1 MADDKKFGNNDFED
15 IYSSSEKDGYEDI
28 YSDSEE
34 EGRAVS
40 SDKKGDDDF
49 EDFFT
54 GRDDKSDNEDFGNET
69 PVPRHREINTSPEVK
84 PYSYNYNR
92 AANSRAKKV
101 SDEHGFTD
109 ISSGK
114 QPKEKKPH
122 RHEVNYSPLQEN
134 EYIDSSKL
142 AHSDSVRNILLIGV
156 DAREGESSD
165 STRSDTMMILSID
178 EKNKQLKLTSI
189 LRDTYVEIPG
199 WKWNKI
205 NAAQSHGGRQL
216 LVDTIEYNFKVDID
230 NYMLV
235 NFDMFTTIID
245 ELGGVDVEVTEKEA
259 NYINARY
266 NMTQAEKDAFP
277 GTTNAGVN
285 HFSGMQALWYSR
297 MRYLDSDFYR
307 TQRQRKVISA
317 IIDKAKSNPTAL
329 YSIAEKVMP
338 MIETDLTTDELVNLA
353 KGSVKYMKYDLAQMQ
368 VPIDGSWKSVKK
380 SAGNVLSIDM
390 DKNVSAMR
398 TFIYEKADTSNNETT
413 TENSKKK

>member
-54 GRDDKSDNEDFGNET
+54 GRDDKSDNEDFENET

-109 ISSGK
+109 ISSGR
-114 QPKEKKPH
+114 QPREKKPH
-122 RHEVNYSPLQEN
+122 RHSAGKIIGIVILILLVLCAAFAAVTYHQAKKLLGEVNYSPLQEN

-216 LVDTIEYNFKVDID
+216 LVDTIE
-230 NYMLV
+230 
-235 NFDMFTTIID
+235 
-245 ELGGVDVEVTEKEA
+245 
-259 NYINARY
+259 
-266 NMTQAEKDAFP
+266 
-277 GTTNAGVN
+277 
-285 HFSGMQALWYSR
+285 
-297 MRYLDSDFYR
+297 
-307 TQRQRKVISA
+307 
-317 IIDKAKSNPTAL
+317 
-329 YSIAEKVMP
+329 
-338 MIETDLTTDELVNLA
+338 
-353 KGSVKYMKYDLAQMQ
+353 
-368 VPIDGSWKSVKK
+368 
-380 SAGNVLSIDM
+380 
-390 DKNVSAMR
+390 
-398 TFIYEKADTSNNETT
+398 
-413 TENSKKK
+413 

>member
-1 MADDKKFGNNDFED
+1 MLCAAFA
-15 IYSSSEKDGYEDI
+15 
-28 YSDSEE
+28 
-34 EGRAVS
+34 AV
-40 SDKKGDDDF
+40 
-49 EDFFT
+49 T
-54 GRDDKSDNEDFGNET
+54 Y
-69 PVPRHREINTSPEVK
+69 HQ
-84 PYSYNYNR
+84 
-92 AANSRAKKV
+92 AKKLL
-101 SDEHGFTD
+101 G
-109 ISSGK
+109 
-114 QPKEKKPH
+114 
-122 RHEVNYSPLQEN
+122 EVNYSPLQEN

-178 EKNKQLKLTSI
+178 ENNKQLKLTSI

>member
-1 MADDKKFGNNDFED
+1 
-15 IYSSSEKDGYEDI
+15 
-28 YSDSEE
+28 
-34 EGRAVS
+34 
-40 SDKKGDDDF
+40 
-49 EDFFT
+49 
-54 GRDDKSDNEDFGNET
+54 
-69 PVPRHREINTSPEVK
+69 
-84 PYSYNYNR
+84 
-92 AANSRAKKV
+92 
-101 SDEHGFTD
+101 
-109 ISSGK
+109 
-114 QPKEKKPH
+114 
-122 RHEVNYSPLQEN
+122 
-134 EYIDSSKL
+134 
-142 AHSDSVRNILLIGV
+142 
-156 DAREGESSD
+156 
-165 STRSDTMMILSID
+165 
-178 EKNKQLKLTSI
+178 
-189 LRDTYVEIPG
+189 
-199 WKWNKI
+199 
-205 NAAQSHGGRQL
+205 
-216 LVDTIEYNFKVDID
+216 
-230 NYMLV
+230 MLV

-277 GTTNAGVN
+277 GATNAGVN

-380 SAGNVLSIDM
+380 SAGNVLSIDL
-390 DKNVSAMR
+390 DKNVSALR

>member
-15 IYSSSEKDGYEDI
+15 IYSSSEKN
-28 YSDSEE
+28 
-34 EGRAVS
+34 
-40 SDKKGDDDF
+40 

-54 GRDDKSDNEDFGNET
+54 GRDDKSDNEDFENET

-109 ISSGK
+109 ISSGR
-114 QPKEKKPH
+114 QPREKKPH
-122 RHEVNYSPLQEN
+122 RHSAGKIIGIVILILLVLCAAFAVTYHQAKKLLGEVNYSPLQEN

-329 YSIAEKVMP
+329 YSIAEKV
-338 MIETDLTTDELVNLA
+338 
-353 KGSVKYMKYDLAQMQ
+353 
-368 VPIDGSWKSVKK
+368 PIDGSWKSVKK